1 MTGPTDPDPATL
13 AAFLAS
19 LAHDLR
25 SPLGIVS
32 LALGELR
39 ADFTADLTDE
49 HRMLAGLADRGLQ
62 RLGRIADSL
71 SLVAALDSG
80 RFELHC
86 QPIDLVDL
94 VRAATATGILLEP
107 RKQVEVTCELPEGR
121 CRSVADQPR
130 LTHVLSELVM
140 NAIRHAHRRVRVR
153 LEIAHGESRLAVED
167 DGKGPTET
175 ARATL
180 FHRFVGARSRGG
192 LGIGL
197 SSASDVIAAHGGH
210 LTLEASTLGPGRPN
224 TVGARFL
231 AVLPV
236 AAAPADAGRALPC

>member
-1 MTGPTDPDPATL
+1 VTRRADPDPATL

-39 ADFTADLTDE
+39 ADFKAGLTDE

-86 QPIDLVDL
+86 QPLDLVDL

-107 RKQVEVTCELPEGR
+107 RQQVEVICELPEGR
-121 CRSVADQPR
+121 CRSVADPAR
-130 LTHVLSELVM
+130 LTHVLSELVI
-140 NAIRHAHRRVRVR
+140 NAIRHAYRRVRVR
-153 LEIAHGESRLAVED
+153 LEIASGGLRLAIED
-167 DGKGPTET
+167 DGKGPSDKT
-175 ARATL
+175 RATL
-180 FHRFVGARSRGG
+180 FQRFAGARARGG

-197 SSASDVIAAHGGH
+197 SSASDVIAAHGGS

-231 AVLPV
+231 AILPV
-236 AAAPADAGRALPC
+236 AAAPVDAGQALPC